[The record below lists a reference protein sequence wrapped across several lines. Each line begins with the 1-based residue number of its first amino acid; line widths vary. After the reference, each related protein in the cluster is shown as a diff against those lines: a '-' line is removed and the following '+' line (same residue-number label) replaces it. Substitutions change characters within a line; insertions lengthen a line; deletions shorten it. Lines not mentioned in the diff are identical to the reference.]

1 MFTTFCYAPRDFLTA
16 LRIVEARQIDL
27 RPWTETLPLDA
38 GQAGFEKIAYNPG
51 STLKIVF
58 KV

>member
-1 MFTTFCYAPRDFLTA
+1 LTA
-16 LRIVEARQIDL
+16 LRLVESRQIDL
-27 RPWTETLPLDA
+27 RPWTETRPLDD
-38 GQAGFEKIAYNPG
+38 GQAGFEKIAYDPG